1 MTVSTHSANRQPD
14 DPVAITEVELI
25 WHERQ
30 IEYWIRF
37 GRDVTERI
45 LDRRRRVLGF
55 AAGSVFAFVRW
66 RANDFGTVQSRVDIL
81 RAVATGES
89 YQTSP
94 CVTPGGERLLHI
106 GGWPKVERV
115 LRTIDAIEALGLDPA
130 DIAPD
135 HWRHV
140 HNRIAAGCEPRLYDL
155 AQHRAWRL
163 RQRIGS

>member
-1 MTVSTHSANRQPD
+1 MIASTDSANRKPD
-14 DPVAITEVELI
+14 DLISLTHVELI

-37 GRDVTERI
+37 GRV
-45 LDRRRRVLGF
+45 GF

-66 RANDFGTVQSRVDIL
+66 RANDFGTVQSRIDIL
-81 RAVATGES
+81 RAVATGQS

-94 CVTPGGERLLHI
+94 GVTPGGERLLHI

-115 LRTIDAIEALGLDPA
+115 LRTIDAIETLGLEPA

-140 HNRIAAGCEPRLYDL
+140 HNRVAVGDEPRLYNL

>member
-1 MTVSTHSANRQPD
+1 MIASTDSASRRPD
-14 DPVAITEVELI
+14 DLIALTQVELI
-25 WHERQ
+25 WQERQ

-66 RANDFGTVQSRVDIL
+66 RANDFGTVQSRIDIL
-81 RAVATGES
+81 RAVETGES

-115 LRTIDAIEALGLDPA
+115 LRTIDAIEALGLEPA
-130 DIAPD
+130 DIAPA

-140 HNRIAAGCEPRLYDL
+140 HNRIAVGDEPRLYDL